1 MPEAFKKVRKMCW
14 ADFFFFFFFLMG
26 VKLNRLFVSV
36 LVFHM

>member
-14 ADFFFFFFFLMG
+14 ADFFFLVG

-36 LVFHM
+36 LVFHV